1 MSTLDPSLAKPA
13 LIFLGSGAGGLL
25 RYWVGSAAA
34 AAWGTAFPIGTLLIN
49 VSGCLLMGFLSVY
62 LLASTTMRA
71 DYRAALLIGVLGGYT
86 TFSTFGRE
94 TAELMQGGAWGRA
107 AGYALAS
114 VVIGV
119 CAVVLGAA
127 IAHKLGSP
135 SSAPVRSPSGT
146 LVATP

>member
-25 RYWVGSAAA
+25 RYWLGTAAA

-49 VSGCLLMGFLSVY
+49 ASGCLLMGFLSVY

-107 AGYALAS
+107 VAYALAS

-119 CAVVLGAA
+119 LAVCLGAA
-127 IAHKLGSP
+127 AAHKLG
-135 SSAPVRSPSGT
+135 AFTRTDART